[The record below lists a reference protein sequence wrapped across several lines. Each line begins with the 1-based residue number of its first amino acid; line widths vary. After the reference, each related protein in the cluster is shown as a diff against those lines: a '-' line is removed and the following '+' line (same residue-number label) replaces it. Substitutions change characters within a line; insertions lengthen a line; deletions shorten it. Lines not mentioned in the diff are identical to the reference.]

1 MSDDRFG
8 AITIQPDPG
17 TPPQPQPK
25 KSARPKPGR
34 RSKPDRPDQGA
45 KKNRTWLILAAIPI
59 CLFLIYGAGGFLLGP
74 SLLTDYLTTSLQQ
87 VINVDPI
94 IGKARFNPFTMR
106 LQLHDITSEPVP
118 VDQQSDRPSAPQ
130 PPLFTIDQL
139 GIDLNPMVL
148 LGKKLSANHLEIQ
161 GLTISLI
168 RHPDQS
174 YNLPY
179 NLPSRTRDNKTDTV
193 TVAPLL
199 FSLNN
204 ISIRD
209 GKILFDDR
217 LAGKKHHLEQI
228 RLDLPSL
235 SNTDGAAREYVRPHF
250 SAIING
256 SPVELTG
263 EAALPGMTNEDGLAT
278 NLACNIRDLDLS
290 VYFAYFSKSLPL
302 ILSKGM
308 ANGKLGI
315 SFIPDNKKGG
325 RLTIDFQLATTGI
338 ELANTDQTM
347 TMNAPAMEINGSL
360 QPLAGGLH
368 LHNLHIME
376 PRLSAVPARF
386 PQDLA
391 PFFLQPAPRET
402 GEPPRHLAI
411 DTLTVENGVL
421 QLFSPQQS
429 PASPPWTS
437 IQCAI
442 KNFNTPAA
450 GQGKEA
456 GSFTVSGRQEKTSA
470 TLNWQGSFSDSG
482 VPGGALQLHGFP
494 VSTLL
499 GFIDPALT
507 DDASGVANLSGHLSF
522 DPRARDTGMATLTDI
537 ATEIHDLTLLDR
549 KQGGKQV
556 WLTAKT
562 VKTKGG
568 RFRKD
573 DADLGAIAIEGADLT
588 LHQKNF
594 PQLLVRFGDGQR
606 PILIHGLEFSGK
618 ADLHPQNDKAPPLQ
632 LTELHLKADSLVN
645 KSNSHKNFDLAARI
659 HQSGTLKAEGL
670 ATLLP
675 PRAQLSLVL
684 AAINAEQIAPWLP
697 DAPLFQQGR
706 AIIDGQGT
714 FRYPESSFTGV
725 LQLGSALFRGNNTES
740 GLTAGKAALNNV
752 SIKAKPLRIGMD
764 ELILDTPAFTWQQ
777 DKDAARPEHRIIA
790 FLRGL
795 LSPTP
800 GNERQPPDK
809 EPGNGHTDIPLIK
822 KISFDNGSVNLIDQ
836 RLSPPW
842 SPVINQLKGTINNLH
857 DKAQATTFEV
867 AGLFETAPFT
877 LSGAGDFLNSGDIL
891 SSRLE
896 LSGLPLSGLTIRIKP
911 LLDIDPKAA
920 TLNLSASCAL
930 DQGKEQGEAR
940 FLFTALR
947 PGSTESVASLPL
959 ALLTDDRDQI
969 KLSVPLNKTS
979 AQPLII
985 QAVAALQT
993 LMVKA
998 EIAPLLLA
1006 GPEFADLDDH
1016 RRILFPAGKSTLEGD
1031 GEGQKVLRRFAGLL
1045 AARPRLGLT
1054 LTGMADPLH
1063 DRTAMQTELEEK
1075 EKKRTAQKNEQRL
1088 REWQEQQKQKQQ
1100 KQQTVTKNP
1109 QLPAPGKII
1118 EEDIPRQEAPPAL
1131 LAPEP
1136 VNITDAN
1143 LHDLAQERVLSI
1155 YDFCTTDL
1163 GIASERIS
1171 IQEKTVLSPQGETG
1185 RQVFIGLKALP

>member
-17 TPPQPQPK
+17 TPPPQPK
-25 KSARPKPGR
+25 KPARPKPGR

-74 SLLTDYLTTSLQQ
+74 SLLTDYLTTSLQR
-87 VINVDPI
+87 VINVDPST
-94 IGKARFNPFTMR
+94 GKARFNPFTMR
-106 LQLHDITSEPVP
+106 LQLHDITSEVIP
-118 VDQQSDRPSAPQ
+118 VDQQSDRPSTPE

-139 GIDLNPMVL
+139 SIDLSPMAL
-148 LGKKLSANHLEIQ
+148 LGGNLSGNHLRIQ

-168 RHPDQS
+168 RHPDKS
-174 YNLPY
+174 YS
-179 NLPSRTRDNKTDTV
+179 LPSRTQDNKTDAV
-193 TVAPLL
+193 TAAPLF

-209 GKILFDDR
+209 SKILFDDR
-217 LAGKKHHLEQI
+217 LAEKKHHIEQI

-235 SNTDGAAREYVRPHF
+235 SNTAGAAKEYIRPHF

-263 EAALPGMTNEDGLAT
+263 EAALPGMTNEGGLTT

-290 VYFAYFSKSLPL
+290 VYFAYFSQSLPL
-302 ILSKGM
+302 ILSKGT

-325 RLTIDFQLATTGI
+325 RLTIDFQLATAGI
-338 ELANTDQTM
+338 ELANTDQTL

-360 QPLAGGLH
+360 QPLDSGLH

-376 PRLSAVPARF
+376 PRLSAAPARF
-386 PQDLA
+386 PRDLA
-391 PFFLQPAPRET
+391 PFFPEPAAARET
-402 GEPPRHLAI
+402 AEPPHHLAI

-442 KNFNTPAA
+442 KNFSTLAA
-450 GQGKEA
+450 GRDKEA
-456 GSFTVSGRQEKTSA
+456 GNFTVSGRQEKTNA

-482 VPGGALQLHGFP
+482 VPGGTLQLQAFP
-494 VSTLL
+494 VSDLL
-499 GFIDPALT
+499 GFIDPAQT
-507 DDASGVANLSGHLSF
+507 DDASGVANLSGHLTF
-522 DPRARDTGMATLTDI
+522 DPKARNAGMATLADT

-549 KQGGKQV
+549 KQV

-568 RFRKD
+568 RFKKD
-573 DADLGAIAIEGADLT
+573 DLDLGAIAIEGATLT
-588 LHQKNF
+588 LHQEHL
-594 PQLLVRFGDGQR
+594 PRLLVRFGDSQR
-606 PILIHGLEFSGK
+606 PILIHGLEFSGN

-632 LTELHLKADSLVN
+632 LTELRLKADSLAN
-645 KSNSHKNFDLAARI
+645 KSNSHKNFDLAAKI

-670 ATLLP
+670 ATLFPL
-675 PRAQLSLVL
+675 RGQLSLVL

-697 DAPLFQQGR
+697 DVPLFQQGR
-706 AIIDGQGT
+706 AVIDGQGT
-714 FRYPESSFTGV
+714 FRHPESSFIGT
-725 LQLGSALFRGNNTES
+725 LQLGSALFRGGNKES

-764 ELILDTPAFTWQQ
+764 ELILDTPVFTWQQ
-777 DKDAARPEHRIIA
+777 DMDAARPEHRITA
-790 FLRGL
+790 FLRSL

-800 GNERQPPDK
+800 GAERQPPDK
-809 EPGNGHTDIPLIK
+809 EPGNGHADIPLIK
-822 KISFDNGSVNLIDQ
+822 KISFDNGTVNLIDQ
-836 RLSPPW
+836 RLNPPW
-842 SPVINQLKGTINNLH
+842 SPAINQLKGTINNLH

-877 LSGAGDFLNSGDIL
+877 LSGGGDFLNSGDIV
-891 SSRLE
+891 STRLD
-896 LSGLPLSGLTIRIKP
+896 LSGLPLSSLTTRIKP
-911 LLDIDPKAA
+911 HLDIDPKAA
-920 TLNLSASCAL
+920 TLNLSYSCAL
-930 DQGKEQGEAR
+930 DQGKEQGEAQ

-947 PGSTESVASLPL
+947 PGSTESAASLPL

-969 KLSVPLNKTS
+969 KFPVPLDKTNT
-979 AQPLII
+979 QPLMM
-985 QAVAALQT
+985 QAIAAFQT

-1006 GPEFADLDDH
+1006 GPEFADLDDR

-1031 GEGQKVLRRFAGLL
+1031 GEGQKNLRRFAGLL
-1045 AARPRLGLT
+1045 AARPHLGLT

-1063 DRTAMQTELEEK
+1063 DRIAIQTELEEK

-1088 REWQEQQKQKQQ
+1088 REWQEKQKQKQQ
-1100 KQQTVTKNP
+1100 TTTKTP

-1118 EEDIPRQEAPPAL
+1118 EEDLPKQEAPPAL

-1136 VNITDAN
+1136 VIITDTN

-1163 GIASERIS
+1163 GIASERITL
-1171 IQEKTVLSPQGETG
+1171 QEKTVLSPQGETG